1 MTAKQYRRAL
11 AELELSQAKMA
22 DYLGVSLRTSQN
34 WALDQA
40 PIHPCAVHLLR
51 LLQNGKITLDDLQG
65 KTK

>member
-34 WALDQA
+34 WALAQA
-40 PIHPCAVHLLR
+40 PIHPCAAILLR
-51 LLQNGKITLDDLQG
+51 LLMDGKISLDDLR
-65 KTK
+65 

>member
-22 DYLGVSLRTSQN
+22 NRLGVSLRTSQN

-40 PIHPCAVHLLR
+40 PIHPCAAILLR
-51 LLQNGKITLDDLQG
+51 LLLGGKISLDDLR
-65 KTK
+65 